1 MAAVHSMLGLHPPD
15 DWLDCLAA
23 FEHAAFFI
31 GQGFCGNGYINN
43 PLFCDLTIQPNLKK
57 K

>member
-1 MAAVHSMLGLHPPD
+1 MAAVHSMLGLQPPD

-31 GQGFCGNGYINN
+31 GQGFCGNDYINN